1 MHDDLL
7 EFGPGSKLLIDMQA
21 VIVTAQGREGL
32 DVFAADPLADTG
44 ARADFEKGERVAAV
58 VCAGTLFVGVPIR
71 RVRGSPVL
79 TFQHCRPSPSTLG
92 TCSRPRA
99 GVAVQGCPITTCR
112 SPP

>member
-7 EFGPGSKLLIDMQA
+7 EFGPGSKLLIDMQT
-21 VIVTAQGREGL
+21 VIIPAQGRECL
-32 DVFAADPLADTG
+32 DVFAANRLADTG
-44 ARADFEKGERVAAV
+44 ARADFEKGKRIAAV
-58 VCAGTLFVGVPIR
+58 VGAGTLFFGVPIR

-99 GVAVQGCPITTCR
+99 GFALLGCPSR
-112 SPP
+112 PADPPP